1 MAKIASL
8 VLTVMVGLLTCGQRQ
23 NNPDVFTLQFLCAS
37 PEIYR
42 IDYVASLDGEYLCT
56 GGVAN
61 FEKVPL
67 NNDPHVFDYFTR
79 EALEGREE
87 GTLSLELHLYDEK
100 EDKEIAILDPIDMQ
114 ARLGAKRVVLIRG
127 DKASGFRAELAAQR
141 PAAGH

>member
-23 NNPDVFTLQFLCAS
+23 NNPDVFTLQFLCTS

-67 NNDPHVFDYFTR
+67 NNDPYVFDYFTQ

-87 GTLSLELHLYDEK
+87 GSFSLELHLYDEK
-100 EDKEIAILDPIDMQ
+100 EDKEIAILDPMDMQ
-114 ARLGAKRVVLIRG
+114 ARLGAKRVILIRG
-127 DKASGFRAELAAQR
+127 DKASGFQAELAAQR
-141 PAAGH
+141 PAAGR

>member
-8 VLTVMVGLLTCGQRQ
+8 VLAVMAGLLTCGQQQ
-23 NNPDVFTLQFLCAS
+23 NNPEVFTLQFLCSS

-42 IDYVASLDGEYLCT
+42 IDYVVSLDGERLCR

-67 NNDPHVFDYFTR
+67 NHDAHVCDYFTQ

-87 GTLSLELHLYDEK
+87 GTLTLELFLYDEN
-100 EDKEIAILDPIDMQ
+100 EDTEIAVLELTDVP
-114 ARLGAKRVVLIRG
+114 AKLGSKQIVQITGSETEDYMAKLTG
-127 DKASGFRAELAAQR
+127 SCQ
-141 PAAGH
+141 

>member
-8 VLTVMVGLLTCGQRQ
+8 VLAVMAGLLTCGQQQ
-23 NNPDVFTLQFLCAS
+23 NNPEVFTLQFLCSS

-42 IDYVASLDGEYLCT
+42 IDYVVSLDGDYLCR

-67 NNDPHVFDYFTR
+67 NHDAHVCDYFTQ

-87 GTLSLELHLYDEK
+87 GTLTLELFLYDEN
-100 EDKEIAILDPIDMQ
+100 EDTEIAVLELTDVP
-114 ARLGAKRVVLIRG
+114 AKLGSKQIVQITGSETEDYMAKLTG
-127 DKASGFRAELAAQR
+127 SCQ
-141 PAAGH
+141 